1 MLFGWALLA
10 SASFDYLLGTL
21 FGLFATSKNSQIWA
35 VLLGLTLSIYQTFY
49 WRKNP
54 LRRGWLRL
62 TKFSRPM
69 ALVGRGCNR
78 LGRLLHTVYSHLYQ
92 TTDVLFCI
100 GLPMLVITALVGWW
114 LIDEVV
120 LSSMVLY
127 LCLLL
132 AISITGIYSNAVRML
147 SVGYFNG
154 YWILSSDWL
163 SYPFIAPMR
172 LQQNI
177 DLMVAEVG
185 MAVLPVL
192 GVVCLLLYLA
202 SSAATSVR
210 ELGVRQD
217 HFLRRSLNVIETKL
231 DRQVFSNM
239 LFLGGVLLC
248 IPLAFLCLN
257 SLIDLLNIHLF
268 FVGTAIGLMG
278 FCWKAVLDDEPALS
292 GDVQYLLSGLWRN
305 Q

>member
-1 MLFGWALLA
+1 MLAAIGRLVLLLFMLLGWALLS
-10 SASFDYLLGTL
+10 SASFDYLLATL

-132 AISITGIYSNAVRML
+132 AISITGIYSRML
-147 SVGYFNG
+147 
-154 YWILSSDWL
+154 ILWWL
-163 SYPFIAPMR
+163 
-172 LQQNI
+172 
-177 DLMVAEVG
+177 
-185 MAVLPVL
+185 
-192 GVVCLLLYLA
+192 
-202 SSAATSVR
+202 
-210 ELGVRQD
+210 
-217 HFLRRSLNVIETKL
+217 K
-231 DRQVFSNM
+231 
-239 LFLGGVLLC
+239 
-248 IPLAFLCLN
+248 
-257 SLIDLLNIHLF
+257 
-268 FVGTAIGLMG
+268 
-278 FCWKAVLDDEPALS
+278 
-292 GDVQYLLSGLWRN
+292 
-305 Q
+305 

>member
-1 MLFGWALLA
+1 
-10 SASFDYLLGTL
+10 
-21 FGLFATSKNSQIWA
+21 
-35 VLLGLTLSIYQTFY
+35 
-49 WRKNP
+49 
-54 LRRGWLRL
+54 
-62 TKFSRPM
+62 M

-172 LQQNI
+172 LQQNV

-231 DRQVFSNM
+231 D
-239 LFLGGVLLC
+239 
-248 IPLAFLCLN
+248 
-257 SLIDLLNIHLF
+257 LLNIHLF
-268 FVGTAIGLMG
+268 FVGTAIGLMD

>member
-1 MLFGWALLA
+1 
-10 SASFDYLLGTL
+10 
-21 FGLFATSKNSQIWA
+21 
-35 VLLGLTLSIYQTFY
+35 
-49 WRKNP
+49 
-54 LRRGWLRL
+54 
-62 TKFSRPM
+62 
-69 ALVGRGCNR
+69 
-78 LGRLLHTVYSHLYQ
+78 
-92 TTDVLFCI
+92 
-100 GLPMLVITALVGWW
+100 
-114 LIDEVV
+114 
-120 LSSMVLY
+120 
-127 LCLLL
+127 
-132 AISITGIYSNAVRML
+132 
-147 SVGYFNG
+147 
-154 YWILSSDWL
+154 
-163 SYPFIAPMR
+163 
-172 LQQNI
+172 
-177 DLMVAEVG
+177 MVAEVG

-248 IPLAFLCLN
+248 IPLAFLFLN

-268 FVGTAIGLMG
+268 FFGTAIGLMD